1 MVGGGDLLLSWL
13 GKGKGREGYSVLGR
27 EGGEGVEGR
36 EGYPCPGQ
44 GKGNTIYFINIF
56 LI

>member
-1 MVGGGDLLLSWL
+1 MRGGELHLSWL
-13 GKGKGREGYSVLGR
+13 GKGKEREGYSVLAR

-36 EGYPCPGQ
+36 ERYPCPGQ
-44 GKGNTIYFINIF
+44 GKGNTIYSINIF